1 MLRAEDR
8 RLPLARAWY
17 YAQRA
22 QDLRDPEREVS
33 AAPQLRPKRRKNQ
46 ARGAVPQASAPR
58 QVVPMDTVDFGP
70 LFAFTAEDIWSREV
84 EVLLRPGLTSQDGVA
99 LMAWPSS
106 AFA

>member
-1 MLRAEDR
+1 
-8 RLPLARAWY
+8 
-17 YAQRA
+17 
-22 QDLRDPEREVS
+22 
-33 AAPQLRPKRRKNQ
+33 
-46 ARGAVPQASAPR
+46 
-58 QVVPMDTVDFGP
+58 MDTVDFGP